1 MSDYPRQRSGP
12 LAVSENFLAS
22 LRHFADGA
30 DAMERPPCGMDTDTP
45 VAPREDRSPSSP
57 KGGVA
62 EHGRG
67 RATGTVPVAL
77 RMKHTLVQLAIRQL
91 LQSAEDLTATDDGP
105 AVDVVV
111 VDLDAGDFD
120 VDAARAPGD
129 GRAAPAVVGLTGNVQ
144 AEWITRVLRAGV
156 SAVVSTVAPPEQLLR
171 AIRTVAGGEMYFDP
185 RVARVVVT
193 QLRARRSPATVPA
206 QRKQFADLSEREQIV
221 LRLVAE
227 GHTGPEIGRLLGI
240 TAKTVDTYRHRI
252 QEKIGL
258 AHRRDYI
265 HFALRVGL
273 LTD

>member
-1 MSDYPRQRSGP
+1 
-12 LAVSENFLAS
+12 
-22 LRHFADGA
+22 
-30 DAMERPPCGMDTDTP
+30 
-45 VAPREDRSPSSP
+45 
-57 KGGVA
+57 
-62 EHGRG
+62 
-67 RATGTVPVAL
+67 
-77 RMKHTLVQLAIRQL
+77 
-91 LQSAEDLTATDDGP
+91 
-105 AVDVVV
+105 
-111 VDLDAGDFD
+111 
-120 VDAARAPGD
+120 
-129 GRAAPAVVGLTGNVQ
+129 
-144 AEWITRVLRAGV
+144 VLRAGV